1 MIKLNLSRAKGFTA
15 HRSGWKYCIDSLS
28 PFHSKGGIFV
38 DDFVE
43 RAFCWRLRSY
53 YEQNNEYKIPYKFPW
68 IGFVHNPP
76 NVPEWFDYYNSTGA
90 LFERSVFLESL
101 KTCRCLITLSNYLKK
116 WIQTKTDVPVIS
128 IKHPTETPQKKWNL
142 RKFLSEP
149 NPRLIQI
156 GYWLRKMESIVDIN
170 APRHY
175 KRVWLP
181 SNIEYAE
188 EMLGVHKKTLR
199 EFEGQ
204 RYRWSRAEK
213 IERVSNEYYDDWM
226 SSGVVFLDLYDS
238 SANNAI
244 IESIARNTPILVNK
258 IKPVVE
264 YLGTDYPLYFENL
277 DHAAQLLDD
286 KENIYNAHAYLKA
299 MDKEWIRGSCFASK
313 LINKLKKVLR

>member
-1 MIKLNLSRAKGFTA
+1 
-15 HRSGWKYCIDSLS
+15 
-28 PFHSKGGIFV
+28 
-38 DDFVE
+38 
-43 RAFCWRLRSY
+43 
-53 YEQNNEYKIPYKFPW
+53 
-68 IGFVHNPP
+68 
-76 NVPEWFDYYNSTGA
+76 
-90 LFERSVFLESL
+90 
-101 KTCRCLITLSNYLKK
+101 
-116 WIQTKTDVPVIS
+116 
-128 IKHPTETPQKKWNL
+128 
-142 RKFLSEP
+142 
-149 NPRLIQI
+149 
-156 GYWLRKMESIVDIN
+156 MESIVDIN

-188 EMLGVHKKTLR
+188 EMLGVHKKTLH

-213 IERVSNEYYDDWM
+213 IERVSNEDYDDWM
-226 SSGVVFLDLYDS
+226 SCGVVFLDLYDS

-264 YLGTDYPLYFENL
+264 YLGKDYPLYFENL

-313 LINKLKKVLR
+313 LINKLKEVLQ